1 MTMMM
6 MDRTTTGPLKVN
18 IHPAGLAAGHAVTAV
33 AGGYRWHVIADD
45 APDGAPDGA
54 PRVRVVCHGRDTAG
68 PFPRWNYPRADMW
81 EAVGRAVVVALT
93 GAARVELEAIPGP
106 FVGRA
111 PVPEDTRNSY
121 PEFGRFFLLTDIF

>member
-1 MTMMM
+1 MTMML
-6 MDRTTTGPLKVN
+6 DRTATGPLKVN
-18 IHPAGLAAGHAVTAV
+18 VHPAGLAAGRVVSAV

-45 APDGAPDGA
+45 APDGA

-93 GAARVELEAIPGP
+93 GAAYVDLEFTGGP
-106 FVGRA
+106 YVGRS
-111 PVPEDTRNSY
+111 PVPESTRNSHA
-121 PEFGRFFLLTDIF
+121 EFGRSFLLTDIF